1 MQPTGTI
8 LKMKSPFTSYSKHF
22 DCMATIY
29 IVYNAVISPFFFFFN
44 LAYNT
49 VMDCLHLFFSFSHFS
64 LSTIYSHQKM
74 CVFVCRYKIS
84 FKYSI
89 ALLTVQIIQGII
101 HNYVLINDKLKDTL
115 ITMLN
120 IQ

>member
-49 VMDCLHLFFSFSHFS
+49 VMDCLHLFFFFLSFLS
-64 LSTIYSHQKM
+64 LNHIQQKM

-89 ALLTVQIIQGII
+89 ALLTVQIIKGII

>member
-49 VMDCLHLFFSFSHFS
+49 VMDCLHLFFLSLIS
-64 LSTIYSHQKM
+64 LSQPYTATKK
-74 CVFVCRYKIS
+74 CVSLCVDIKF
-84 FKYSI
+84 
-89 ALLTVQIIQGII
+89 LL
-101 HNYVLINDKLKDTL
+101 NTL
-115 ITMLN
+115 
-120 IQ
+120 